1 MVNPYEV
8 LGVPEN
14 ASMDE
19 IKKAY
24 RKLSRLYHPD
34 ANINNPNK
42 KQAEEKFKQVQEA
55 YNQIIAARERG
66 ETGGYGGFYG
76 QSGQTSYGNDE
87 EAIKMQAAA
96 NYINSRHF
104 REALNVL
111 NGMGVRNAQWYYMR
125 AVAHAGLGSNV
136 NALED
141 AREALRRDPQN
152 ARYGCWSVSWSP
164 ADSGIRPWAAAT
176 ATSGRMKIWA
186 TAAGSACWPI
196 CCAIAAAA
204 GAEPGSG

>member
-104 REALNVL
+104 PEALYVL

-152 ARYGCWSVSWSP
+152 ARYRMLVSQLE
-164 ADSGIRPWAAAT
+164 SGGQWYQT
-176 ATSGRMKIWA
+176 M
-186 TAAGSACWPI
+186 
-196 CCAIAAAA
+196 
-204 GAEPGSG
+204 GSGYGYERPDENMGNCCWQCLLANLLCNCCCCRC

>member
-42 KQAEEKFKQVQEA
+42 KQEKFKQVQEA

-152 ARYGCWSVSWSP
+152 ARYRMLVSQLE
-164 ADSGIRPWAAAT
+164 SGGQWYQT
-176 ATSGRMKIWA
+176 M
-186 TAAGSACWPI
+186 
-196 CCAIAAAA
+196 
-204 GAEPGSG
+204 GSGYGYERPDENMGNCCWQCLLANLLCNCCCCRC

>member
-8 LGVPEN
+8 LGVPKN

-141 AREALRRDPQN
+141 AREVLRRDPQN
-152 ARYGCWSVSWSP
+152 ARYRMLVSQLE
-164 ADSGIRPWAAAT
+164 SGGQWYQT
-176 ATSGRMKIWA
+176 M
-186 TAAGSACWPI
+186 
-196 CCAIAAAA
+196 
-204 GAEPGSG
+204 GSGYGYERPDENMGNCCWQCLLANLLCNCCCCRC

>member
-125 AVAHAGLGSNV
+125 AVTHAGLGSNV

-152 ARYGCWSVSWSP
+152 ARYRMLVSQLE
-164 ADSGIRPWAAAT
+164 SGGQWYQT
-176 ATSGRMKIWA
+176 M
-186 TAAGSACWPI
+186 
-196 CCAIAAAA
+196 
-204 GAEPGSG
+204 GSGYGYERPDENMGNCCWQCLLANLLCNCCCCRC

>member
-141 AREALRRDPQN
+141 
-152 ARYGCWSVSWSP
+152 
-164 ADSGIRPWAAAT
+164 SGIRPWAAAT

>member
-1 MVNPYEV
+1 
-8 LGVPEN
+8 
-14 ASMDE
+14 MDE

-87 EAIKMQAAA
+87 EAIKMQAGGQLYQQPSFPGGAECA
-96 NYINSRHF
+96 ERDGCQK
-104 REALNVL
+104 RTVVL
-111 NGMGVRNAQWYYMR
+111 
-125 AVAHAGLGSNV
+125 HAGG
-136 NALED
+136 
-141 AREALRRDPQN
+141 DPC
-152 ARYGCWSVSWSP
+152 RVWG
-164 ADSGIRPWAAAT
+164 AT
-176 ATSGRMKIWA
+176 
-186 TAAGSACWPI
+186 
-196 CCAIAAAA
+196 
-204 GAEPGSG
+204 

>member
-1 MVNPYEV
+1 MLNPYQV

-24 RKLSRLYHPD
+24 RKLSRKYHPD

-55 YNQIIAARERG
+55 YNQIIAERERG
-66 ETGGYGGFYG
+66 ETGGFGGFYG
-76 QSGQTSYGNDE
+76 QGQQRQTSYGSDE
-87 EAIKMQAAA
+87 ESIKMQAAA

-111 NGMGVRNAQWYYMR
+111 NAMSSQNAEWYYLH
-125 AVAHAGLGSNV
+125 AVANAGLGSNV
-136 NALED
+136 NALTD

-152 ARYGCWSVSWSP
+152 MKYQMLVSQL
-164 ADSGIRPWAAAT
+164 
-176 ATSGRMKIWA
+176 
-186 TAAGSACWPI
+186 
-196 CCAIAAAA
+196 
-204 GAEPGSG
+204 EPGGQWYQTMGSGYGYERPAEGMGNCCWQCLLANLLCNCCCCRC

>member
-136 NALED
+136 KALED

-152 ARYGCWSVSWSP
+152 ARYRMLVSQLE
-164 ADSGIRPWAAAT
+164 SGGQWYQT
-176 ATSGRMKIWA
+176 M
-186 TAAGSACWPI
+186 
-196 CCAIAAAA
+196 
-204 GAEPGSG
+204 GSGYGYERPDENMGNCCWQCLLANLLCNCCCCRC

>member
-96 NYINSRHF
+96 NYINSRQF

-152 ARYGCWSVSWSP
+152 ARYRMLVSQLE
-164 ADSGIRPWAAAT
+164 SGGQWYQT
-176 ATSGRMKIWA
+176 M
-186 TAAGSACWPI
+186 
-196 CCAIAAAA
+196 
-204 GAEPGSG
+204 GSGYGYERPDENMGNCCWQCLLANLLCNCCCCRC

>member
-8 LGVPEN
+8 LGVPKN

-152 ARYGCWSVSWSP
+152 ARYRMLVSQLE
-164 ADSGIRPWAAAT
+164 SGGQWYQT
-176 ATSGRMKIWA
+176 M
-186 TAAGSACWPI
+186 
-196 CCAIAAAA
+196 
-204 GAEPGSG
+204 GSGYGYERPDENMGNCCWQCLLANLLCNCCCCRC

>member
-8 LGVPEN
+8 LGVSEN

-66 ETGGYGGFYG
+66 ETGGFYG
-76 QSGQTSYGNDE
+76 QSSQTSYGNDE

-111 NGMGVRNAQWYYMR
+111 NGMRTRNAQWYYMR

-136 NALED
+136 NALAD

-152 ARYGCWSVSWSP
+152 VRYRMLVSQLE
-164 ADSGIRPWAAAT
+164 SGGQWYQT
-176 ATSGRMKIWA
+176 M
-186 TAAGSACWPI
+186 
-196 CCAIAAAA
+196 
-204 GAEPGSG
+204 GSGYGYERPDENMGSCCWQCLLANLLCNCCCCRC

>member
-111 NGMGVRNAQWYYMR
+111 NGMSGRNAQWYYMR

-152 ARYGCWSVSWSP
+152 ARYRMLVSQLE
-164 ADSGIRPWAAAT
+164 SGGQWYQT
-176 ATSGRMKIWA
+176 M
-186 TAAGSACWPI
+186 
-196 CCAIAAAA
+196 
-204 GAEPGSG
+204 GSGYGYERPDENMGNCCWQCLLANLLCNCCCCRC

>member
-1 MVNPYEV
+1 MLNPYQV

-24 RKLSRLYHPD
+24 RKLSRQYHPD

-42 KQAEEKFKQVQEA
+42 KEAEEKFKQVQEA
-55 YNQIIAARERG
+55 YNQIIAQRERG
-66 ETGGYGGFYG
+66 ETGYGGFSG
-76 QSGQTSYGNDE
+76 QGQRQTSYGSDE

-111 NGMGVRNAQWYYMR
+111 NGITSRNAEWYYLR
-125 AVAHAGLGSNV
+125 AVANAGLGSNV
-136 NALED
+136 NALAD
-141 AREALRRDPQN
+141 AQEALRRDPQN
-152 ARYGCWSVSWSP
+152 MKYQMLVSQLE
-164 ADSGIRPWAAAT
+164 SGGQWYQT
-176 ATSGRMKIWA
+176 M
-186 TAAGSACWPI
+186 
-196 CCAIAAAA
+196 
-204 GAEPGSG
+204 GSGYGYERPGESMGNCCWQCLLVNLLCNCCCCCR

>member
-55 YNQIIAARERG
+55 YNQIITARERG

-152 ARYGCWSVSWSP
+152 ARYRMLVSQLE
-164 ADSGIRPWAAAT
+164 SGGQWYQT
-176 ATSGRMKIWA
+176 M
-186 TAAGSACWPI
+186 
-196 CCAIAAAA
+196 
-204 GAEPGSG
+204 GSGYGYERPDENMGNCCWQCLLANLLCNCCCCRC

>member
-125 AVAHAGLGSNV
+125 AVAPAGLGSNV

-152 ARYGCWSVSWSP
+152 ARYRMLVSQLE
-164 ADSGIRPWAAAT
+164 SGGQWYQT
-176 ATSGRMKIWA
+176 M
-186 TAAGSACWPI
+186 
-196 CCAIAAAA
+196 
-204 GAEPGSG
+204 GSGYGYERPDENMGNCCWQCLLANLLCNCCCCRC